1 MPTDIKKVY
10 IPSDSLELIDL
21 GVKIY
26 ARHCIMGDKSPLLA
40 LKTNTW
46 EENGDKVNNALRFY
60 ELIEE
65 GLNPSQEY
73 IRKHDELIIKIRLT
87 IEASHDLLLAIYHNN
102 PTKLDFWGFQV
113 EE

>member
-1 MPTDIKKVY
+1 MLTDIKRVF
-10 IPSDSLELIDL
+10 IPSDSLELIGL

-40 LKTNTW
+40 LQTNTW
-46 EENGDKVNNALRFY
+46 EENGDKVNDALRLY

-65 GLNPSQEY
+65 GVSPSQEY
-73 IRKHDELIIKIRLT
+73 IQKYDELIIKISLS
-87 IEASHDLLLAIYHNN
+87 IQDSHDLLVAIYHNN
-102 PTKLDFWGFQV
+102 PTKLDFWGFHV